1 MTRTLPRS
9 AIEVLRYPCDMDLP
23 RRVFLAVAGL
33 ATITRTAQAEPVP
46 SQPPGTLTMYG
57 LIGKMTAVAGQRDTL
72 AAALLEGT
80 QGMPGCLS
88 YVVATD
94 PADPDALWITE
105 VWDSQASHQGSL
117 ALPGVK
123 AAITKGRPLIAGFSN
138 RVETTPLGGHGLIK
152 P

>member
-1 MTRTLPRS
+1 
-9 AIEVLRYPCDMDLP
+9 
-23 RRVFLAVAGL
+23 
-33 ATITRTAQAEPVP
+33 
-46 SQPPGTLTMYG
+46 MYG
-57 LIGKMTAVAGQRDTL
+57 LIGKMTAVPGQRDAL
-72 AAALLEGT
+72 AAVLLEGT
-80 QGMPGCLS
+80 GAMPGCLS

-117 ALPGVK
+117 ALPAVK

-138 RVETTPLGGHGLIK
+138 RVETQPLGGYGLAK

>member
-1 MTRTLPRS
+1 
-9 AIEVLRYPCDMDLP
+9 
-23 RRVFLAVAGL
+23 
-33 ATITRTAQAEPVP
+33 
-46 SQPPGTLTMYG
+46 MYG
-57 LIGKMTAVAGQRDTL
+57 LIGKMTAVAGQRDAL

-80 QGMPGCLS
+80 HGMPGCLS

-105 VWDSQASHQGSL
+105 VWDSQASHQASL
-117 ALPGVK
+117 ALPGVQ

>member
-1 MTRTLPRS
+1 
-9 AIEVLRYPCDMDLP
+9 MDLA
-23 RRVFLAVAGL
+23 RRTFLTLAGL
-33 ATITRTAQAEPVP
+33 AALAHKAQARP
-46 SQPPGTLTMYG
+46 SPSLQQGVSTMYG
-57 LIGKMTAVAGQRDTL
+57 LIGKMTAVAGQRDAL

-105 VWDSQASHQGSL
+105 VWDSQASHQASL

-123 AAITKGRPLIAGFSN
+123 AAIAKGRPLIAGFSN